1 MNKAILSKR
10 IKKAEIIINDEVLVQ
25 RGWFQRLYQIAQKFE
40 KKPDNMNKA
49 LLLGY
54 ISSAK
59 FIIDNLK

>member
-1 MNKAILSKR
+1 MKKAILSKR